1 MINYKEQT
9 EKLLEFDL
17 VLNEVYRCFLSEY
30 GIEFYK
36 KSFIDKELK
45 RSEIEKTYIYL
56 SEYRFLKT
64 QFPDFTIQHIFE
76 FNFHLNKLDI
86 ENYVVPVE
94 DLFRLGLLISNV
106 RDIKSF
112 FKETTNQN
120 ELEMLMD
127 KAGILFYDTALL
139 REIERVIDE
148 NGKVK
153 SSASKEL
160 AQIRDRK
167 KSIQSEIDNA
177 FSRALNAARQSGH
190 LHEIQETLRQNRR
203 VLALQSAYKRSIK
216 GIILDESDSGNVIY
230 MEPAETI
237 YLNNEAS
244 ELEREEDR
252 EIRKVLLQLT
262 AFLAKYKNLIFQ
274 YQEYMAEWDCIQAL
288 VRFMEKIDGSIPNIG
303 DKFNLK
309 NAFHPL
315 LKIKSKKD
323 HTSIVPFN
331 LTFEEGYHLLVI
343 SGPNA
348 GGKTVTLKTLGLLG
362 LMARNA
368 MPIPAEGNSVVPL
381 FTDIIGDLGDLQ
393 SIEDELS
400 TYSSK
405 LRLWNHM
412 MKYANQNSLILFDEL
427 GDGTDPSFGAAM
439 AQSVLEKILSHKSI
453 IIATTHYSDLKKFS
467 ESRKDT
473 FSASMLFDETK
484 LEPLFKL
491 SVGFPGSSYTFHIA
505 RKMDLPTEVIKRA
518 ENLSE
523 SEKVQYDRQLFKLE
537 KKEKDLYLQKKELEK
552 SELEL
557 KKQLKDWNRLH
568 LDMDL
573 MRKKM
578 RYEKTMLLQEQISE
592 KEREL
597 KQFKDELKT
606 KKKMEDLALEQS
618 RISEEKKENSKASKE
633 LFKQIHQVD
642 PNQKLSIGNRVQF
655 IQTNAIGIIEKM
667 NKDKVTVIFDNMKST
682 ISASELI
689 LLPPEENKKKA
700 VSKRLI
706 AIDRSSSRELDIRG
720 KFAYEGIAEL
730 DDFIN
735 RALLNNFH
743 EIKIIHGKGK
753 LRTEIINQLRQYKSV
768 TKYEAALPEN
778 GGEGVTYV
786 YF

>member
-1 MINYKEQT
+1 
-9 EKLLEFDL
+9 
-17 VLNEVYRCFLSEY
+17 
-30 GIEFYK
+30 
-36 KSFIDKELK
+36 
-45 RSEIEKTYIYL
+45 
-56 SEYRFLKT
+56 LKT

-94 DLFRLGLLISNV
+94 DIFNLGLLVSNV
-106 RDIKSF
+106 RDIKTF

-120 ELEMLMD
+120 ELEMLMH
-127 KAGILFYDTALL
+127 KAGVLFYDTALL

-177 FSRALNAARQSGH
+177 FSRALNAAKQSGH
-190 LHEIQETLRQNRR
+190 LHEIQESLRQSRR
-203 VLALQSAYKRSIK
+203 VLALQSAFKRSIK
-216 GIILDESDSGNVIY
+216 GIILDESESGNVVY

-252 EIRKVLLQLT
+252 EIRKILMQLT

-274 YQEYMAEWDCIQAL
+274 YQEYMAEWDSIQAL
-288 VRFMEKIDGSIPNIG
+288 VRFMAKIDGSIPKIG
-303 DKFNLK
+303 NKFNLK

-315 LKIKSKKD
+315 LKLKTKKD
-323 HTSIVPFN
+323 HTSVVPFH

-362 LMARNA
+362 LMTKKAI
-368 MPIPAEGNSVVPL
+368 PIPAEGNSVVPL
-381 FTDIIGDLGDLQ
+381 FADIIGDLGDLQ

-412 MKYANQNSLILFDEL
+412 MKCANQDSLFLFDEL

-505 RKMDLPTEVIKRA
+505 RKMGLNAEVIKRA
-518 ENLSE
+518 EALSE
-523 SEKVQYDRQLFKLE
+523 SEKVKYDRQLFKLE
-537 KKEKDLYLQKKELEK
+537 KKEKDLHLQKKELEK
-552 SELEL
+552 SEMEL

-578 RYEKTMLLQEQISE
+578 RYEKTLLLQEQIAE
-592 KEREL
+592 KEKEL
-597 KQFKDELKT
+597 KLFKDGLKN
-606 KKKMEDLALEQS
+606 KKKLEELAHEQELLN
-618 RISEEKKENSKASKE
+618 EEKVESAKTSKE

-700 VSKRLI
+700 VTKRLI

-720 KFAYEGIAEL
+720 KFTYEGIAEL

>member
-1 MINYKEQT
+1 IAGTTYWSDAQT
-9 EKLLEFDL
+9 IVFKPAKRLPAGKS
-17 VLNEVYRCFLSEY
+17 YRC
-30 GIEFYK
+30 
-36 KSFIDKELK
+36 
-45 RSEIEKTYIYL
+45 
-56 SEYRFLKT
+56 
-64 QFPDFTIQHIFE
+64 
-76 FNFHLNKLDI
+76 NFHLNKLDI

-94 DLFRLGLLISNV
+94 DIFNLGLLVSNV
-106 RDIKSF
+106 RDIKTF

-120 ELEMLMD
+120 ELEMLMH
-127 KAGILFYDTALL
+127 KAGVLFYDTALL

-177 FSRALNAARQSGH
+177 FSRALNAAKQSGH
-190 LHEIQETLRQNRR
+190 LHEIQESLRQSRR
-203 VLALQSAYKRSIK
+203 VLALQSAFKRSIK
-216 GIILDESDSGNVIY
+216 GIILDESESGNVVY

-252 EIRKVLLQLT
+252 EIRKILMQLT

-274 YQEYMAEWDCIQAL
+274 YQEYMAEWDSIQAL
-288 VRFMEKIDGSIPNIG
+288 VRFMAKIDGSIPKIG
-303 DKFNLK
+303 NKFNLK

-315 LKIKSKKD
+315 LKLKTKKD
-323 HTSIVPFN
+323 HTSVVPFH

-362 LMARNA
+362 LMTKKAI
-368 MPIPAEGNSVVPL
+368 PIPAEGNSVVPL
-381 FTDIIGDLGDLQ
+381 FADIIGDLGDLQ

-412 MKYANQNSLILFDEL
+412 MKCANQDSLFLFDEL

-505 RKMDLPTEVIKRA
+505 RKMGLNAEVIKRA
-518 ENLSE
+518 EALSE
-523 SEKVQYDRQLFKLE
+523 SEKVKYDRQLFKLE
-537 KKEKDLYLQKKELEK
+537 KKEKDLHLQKKELEK
-552 SELEL
+552 SEMEL

-578 RYEKTMLLQEQISE
+578 RYEKTLLLQEQIAE
-592 KEREL
+592 KEKEL
-597 KQFKDELKT
+597 KLFKDGLKN
-606 KKKMEDLALEQS
+606 KKKLEELAHEQELLN
-618 RISEEKKENSKASKE
+618 EEKVESAKTSKE

-700 VSKRLI
+700 VTKRLI

-720 KFAYEGIAEL
+720 KFTYEGIAEL